1 VTVERQATEAL
12 RHILAQ
18 RISARTCLPI
28 AEVSMMIAKIPDAV
42 VSFVGSDGAD
52 LALSIW
58 VVLQLVDD
66 DCESYW
72 MMGYPKQGAAFQ

>member
-1 VTVERQATEAL
+1 
-12 RHILAQ
+12 
-18 RISARTCLPI
+18 
-28 AEVSMMIAKIPDAV
+28 MMIAKIPDAV